1 MHLAILGAC
10 VGRLKEFCSPVG
22 ESSKVQISPLGPLGP
37 QTSVQRSPT
46 TSSGGPQ
53 DSFEAGRP
61 SLLGTAK
68 ALLRPEGSE
77 RWRVKLP
84 FSLSNRPSADP
95 QGGLFA
101 SAGDGTL
108 RRFDPET
115 GKALWTF
122 KHEGGAGHMTDPAF
136 TEDGKVL
143 VVADMRRVFVLDRET
158 GQTEHEVA
166 LDLSTLSPPASGPNG
181 TLVLFG
187 GDGMFD
193 KDWSIYA
200 VDPKVKPKKRLM
212 DRLLAPIAL
221 IPRHGTMHQWEVKV
235 NSQPGMLAIPMTPRG
250 DLHRLVNLPNGLISA
265 TTGDSEVIAVNPADG
280 QPAWRRELPGQGFY
294 DPVPVGED
302 QVMVARSE
310 RLFFLD
316 ARSGET
322 LREQPVDN
330 VLFSQPTSDGAGNV
344 FFFTGLDKLHVLRPD
359 GRSWTAQG
367 KFETRYSP
375 VEDAH
380 GNLFVVKEGA
390 LYSLNAETGEEN
402 FRLTCPG
409 EVRSA
414 PALLADGS
422 LAIKVGSSQRE
433 DLVALQNPIQAAMG
447 QEDQGAAVQES
458 VAWVRIGGVQVK
470 RRG

>member
-1 MHLAILGAC
+1 MQ
-10 VGRLKEFCSPVG
+10 V
-22 ESSKVQISPLGPLGP
+22 SPLGPLGP
-37 QTSVQRSPT
+37 QPSAQRGPT
-46 TSSGGPQ
+46 ASSGQPRE
-53 DSFEAGRP
+53 SFESGRP
-61 SLLGTAK
+61 SLVGTAR

-84 FSLSNRPSADP
+84 FSLSNRPTADP
-95 QGGLFA
+95 SGALYA

-122 KHEGGAGHMTDPAF
+122 RNEGGAGHMTDPAF
-136 TEDGKVL
+136 TQDGKVL

-158 GQTEHEVA
+158 GLPEHEVA
-166 LDLSTLSPPASGPNG
+166 LDHSTLSPPAPGPNG

-200 VDPKVKPKKRLM
+200 VDPRVKPKKSLFSK
-212 DRLLAPIAL
+212 LIAPIAL
-221 IPRHGTMHQWEVKV
+221 IPHHGTVHQWEVKV
-235 NSQPGMLAIPMTPRG
+235 NAQPGMLPIPMTPKG

-265 TTGDSEVIAVNPADG
+265 TTGDSEVVALDPTSG
-280 QPAWRRELPGQGFY
+280 QPAWKRELPGRGFY

-302 QVMVARSE
+302 QVMVARGE

-316 ARSGET
+316 ARTGET
-322 LREQPVDN
+322 LREQPIEN
-330 VLFSQPTSDGAGNV
+330 TLFSQPTSDRAGNI
-344 FFFTGLDKLHVLRPD
+344 FFFTGLDELHVLRQD
-359 GRSWTAQG
+359 GKSWTARG

-375 VEDAH
+375 VEDDQ
-380 GNLFVVKEGA
+380 GNVFVVKAGA

-422 LAIKVGSSQRE
+422 LAIKVGSSERE
-433 DLVALQNPIQAAMG
+433 ELIGLQNPLQAAL
-447 QEDQGAAVQES
+447 QEEDKGAAVQES